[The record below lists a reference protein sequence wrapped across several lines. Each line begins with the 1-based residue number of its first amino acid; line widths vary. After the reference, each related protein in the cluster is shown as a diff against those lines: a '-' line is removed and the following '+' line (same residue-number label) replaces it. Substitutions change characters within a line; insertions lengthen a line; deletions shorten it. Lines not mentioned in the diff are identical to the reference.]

1 MCALVTVG
9 QTCALPISSLQST
22 FLRICPNGNP
32 EQRSYQA
39 ESGTCERFIAEI
51 HVLCF
56 VLCLNCHRAVL
67 GCSCR
72 YQTVLG
78 LTAEQTRL
86 LTRDPET
93 SRYFEEAIAAANVDA
108 TEIADWI
115 VGVMEGHLHAMNM
128 NRSEEHTSELQSLMR
143 ISYAVF

>member
-32 EQRSYQA
+32 VQRSYQA
-39 ESGTCERFIAEI
+39 ESGTGERFIAEI

-72 YQTVLG
+72 YQIVLV
-78 LTAEQTRL
+78 LT
-86 LTRDPET
+86 
-93 SRYFEEAIAAANVDA
+93 
-108 TEIADWI
+108 
-115 VGVMEGHLHAMNM
+115 
-128 NRSEEHTSELQSLMR
+128 RSEERRVGKESVSTCRSRWAPLH
-143 ISYAVF
+143 